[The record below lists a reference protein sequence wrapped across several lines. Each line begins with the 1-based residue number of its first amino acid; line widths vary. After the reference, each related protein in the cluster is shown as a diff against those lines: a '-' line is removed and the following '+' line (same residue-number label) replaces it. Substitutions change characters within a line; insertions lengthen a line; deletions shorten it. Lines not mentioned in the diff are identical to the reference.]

1 MNKLNPKINQKK
13 ARSSATSKKG
23 PHLGAAM
30 DYCENEISPILQL
43 LHGKETPEI
52 IKKSFKRFLII
63 SLVSAFEFYFKNMAA
78 YYVDKN
84 SVDLTR
90 LFKNELCFKLSDL
103 DSMLKGNLLTRG
115 NIVNSSVNFDDLNQ
129 INSFVSKL
137 LNINFFKYLYEE
149 NSRDKCKMM
158 IRNAPP
164 IDINYK
170 NLLEAFEL
178 RHEVVHELAEVSYS
192 YSRIVHLWDNAMNI
206 FDIANTIF
214 VIPELLEEF
223 RQEYGQQ
230 SKS

>member
-1 MNKLNPKINQKK
+1 
-13 ARSSATSKKG
+13 
-23 PHLGAAM
+23 
-30 DYCENEISPILQL
+30 
-43 LHGKETPEI
+43 
-52 IKKSFKRFLII
+52 
-63 SLVSAFEFYFKNMAA
+63 MAA